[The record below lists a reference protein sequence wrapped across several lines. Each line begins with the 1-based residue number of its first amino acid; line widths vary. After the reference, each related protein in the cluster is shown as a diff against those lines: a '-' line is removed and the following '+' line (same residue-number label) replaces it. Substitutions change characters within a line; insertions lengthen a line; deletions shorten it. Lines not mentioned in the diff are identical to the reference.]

1 VEPDRDDERTSVNII
16 IIVQA
21 IIALRKEKNKRF
33 I

>member
-1 VEPDRDDERTSVNII
+1 VEPDRDDDRTSVSII